1 MNGSALSASLTVN
14 DLDKSLAWY
23 TDVLGFAVDRRHER
37 EGKLMG
43 VSLQGGDV
51 RLLLNQDDG
60 KKGLDR
66 AKGEGFS
73 LMITTGENIDDVAN
87 GIKSRG
93 GTLDLEPTDMPWGKR
108 IFRLHDPDGFRFAIS
123 S

>member
-37 EGKLMG
+37 EGKLMA

-73 LMITTGENIDDVAN
+73 LMITTGENIDDIAN

-108 IFRLHDPDGFRFAIS
+108 VFRLHDPDGFRFAVS